1 MTQVS
6 TSRWRLLKSR
16 SRYRPPSCS
25 RTPCHWDVEN
35 SDERNHKRRAVVRLT
50 NKPGLANEYWRSFQ
64 FSSLMVNAFTT
75 CLFSRNAFYDSS
87 AFSSA
92 TISSG
97 NRRSRSVT
105 GYRSQT
111 NRNRESAYCAGR
123 RSPAARN
130 LRMAGLVVSLF
141 SIAWQ
146 VTLTV
151 RLIPPMTAVLP
162 VEPPVLLT
170 FLHRTILFS
179 MSASPP
185 FQTGAR

>member
-1 MTQVS
+1 
-6 TSRWRLLKSR
+6 
-16 SRYRPPSCS
+16 
-25 RTPCHWDVEN
+25 
-35 SDERNHKRRAVVRLT
+35 
-50 NKPGLANEYWRSFQ
+50 
-64 FSSLMVNAFTT
+64 
-75 CLFSRNAFYDSS
+75 
-87 AFSSA
+87 
-92 TISSG
+92 
-97 NRRSRSVT
+97 
-105 GYRSQT
+105 
-111 NRNRESAYCAGR
+111 
-123 RSPAARN
+123 
-130 LRMAGLVVSLF
+130 MAGLVVSLF